1 MGQNPVSVINSQFYP
16 ILIFDF
22 PLYYNSLVMPVKYLH
37 FSSGLH
43 LWIQLKGNF
52 SIIVYDFMKNL
63 KHARTSHCV
72 KRFEFG
78 GWWDGGFT
86 CCITSKLNLL
96 PSVMFRSKQLLSL
109 TFID

>member
-1 MGQNPVSVINSQFYP
+1 MINTYVKFEMGQNPVSVINSQFYP

-78 GWWDGGFT
+78 GGGMEGSHVASHQSSIFY
-86 CCITSKLNLL
+86 L
-96 PSVMFRSKQLLSL
+96 V
-109 TFID
+109 